1 MSVTITMARDTKREY
16 KQGRRQHPPTRGIK
30 TRYLVSV
37 WLDDQQ
43 AWMEDIRF
51 RYIEDAQVH
60 AARWGRLYGA
70 TVTQITEVEC

>member
-1 MSVTITMARDTKREY
+1 MKMQRDVKHAY
-16 KQGRRQHPPTRGIK
+16 KAGRRQKPPSVGK

-43 AWMEDIRF
+43 AWLEDIHF
-51 RYIEDAQVH
+51 KWVEDAQTH

-70 TVTQITEVEC
+70 SVTQITEVEI

>member
-1 MSVTITMARDTKREY
+1 MKMQADYKRLY
-16 KQGRRQHPPTRGIK
+16 KSGRRQKAPSVGK

-43 AWMEDIRF
+43 AWLEDIHF
-51 RYIEDAQVH
+51 RWIEDAQTH

-70 TVTQITEVEC
+70 TVTQITEVEV